1 MSYMNRT
8 SRLDEILNDAPYGA
22 FDLDKAEPGMKLQHL
37 DRGMWHDAKVDGKQV
52 LTPFKIEALPPG
64 KYRLVE

>member
-8 SRLDEILNDAPYGA
+8 SRLDEILNEAPSA
-22 FDLDKAEPGMKLQHL
+22 TFDLNKAEPGTKLQHL
-37 DRGMWHDAKVDGKQV
+37 DRGVWRDCKVDGKQV
-52 LTPFKIEALPPG
+52 ITPIKIEALPPG